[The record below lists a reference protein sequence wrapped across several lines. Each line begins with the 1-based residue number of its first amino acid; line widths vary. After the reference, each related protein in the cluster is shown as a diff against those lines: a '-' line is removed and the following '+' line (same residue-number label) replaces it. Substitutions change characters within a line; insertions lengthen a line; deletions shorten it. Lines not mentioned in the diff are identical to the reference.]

1 MDELEGW
8 EWGRDS
14 VGARRFG
21 SAIDNTDVDA
31 GRATAAACAGDIKSD
46 PVPDSNVNEGPR
58 TAPIKTAAPLSAAV
72 ATNRGSVGGKRLSK
86 SHHSEHIL
94 TAFTLGCNTCNM
106 LTIAH
111 KSKDPHRYPPP
122 FMCADVRFLHTR
134 TPDTSKAH
142 RM

>member
-31 GRATAAACAGDIKSD
+31 GRATAAACAGYIKSD
-46 PVPDSNVNEGPR
+46 PLPDSNVNEGPR
-58 TAPIKTAAPLSAAV
+58 TAPIKTAVPLSAAV
-72 ATNRGSVGGKRLSK
+72 ATNRGSVGGKRLFN
-86 SHHSEHIL
+86 HIFGGSSRL
-94 TAFTLGCNTCNM
+94 QRATCSQSRTNQIKRSTP
-106 LTIAH
+106 L
-111 KSKDPHRYPPP
+111 PPP
-122 FMCADVRFLHTR
+122 RLLMCVDVCFLHTR
-134 TPDTSKAH
+134 TPDSSKAH

>member
-72 ATNRGSVGGKRLSK
+72 ATNRGSVGGKRLSITSQRAHFDGFYSRLQHMQHAHNRAQIK
-86 SHHSEHIL
+86 RSTPL
-94 TAFTLGCNTCNM
+94 PPAFYVC
-106 LTIAH
+106 
-111 KSKDPHRYPPP
+111 
-122 FMCADVRFLHTR
+122 
-134 TPDTSKAH
+134 
-142 RM
+142 